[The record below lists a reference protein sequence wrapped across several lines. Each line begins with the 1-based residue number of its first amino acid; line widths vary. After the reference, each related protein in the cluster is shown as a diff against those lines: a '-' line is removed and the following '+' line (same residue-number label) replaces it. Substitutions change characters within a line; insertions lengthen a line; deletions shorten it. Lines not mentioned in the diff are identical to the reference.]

1 LDTHAKSLSRP
12 RPVTAL
18 DHVGVEEPRA
28 QSLRRL
34 PAARRSGSPRLARAH
49 PKVGEEVPEVERRFR
64 LADGVEVDQTALLAG
79 EEQLRWAEVPVAEA
93 RWPGVGP
100 PGVRGCRFEPFM
112 ERCTQ
117 VGRET
122 LEDEACLGQF
132 DQLVRGRA
140 VRPKRAAGGMEAR
153 RDARGRL
160 DRSLQCGRSVGSRS
174 PLQPLPQQPAD
185 PGLAG
190 YCLQQRQTEPPYE
203 SERAW
208 VAESRRLPFT

>member
-1 LDTHAKSLSRP
+1 MARVSLPFRDASPDQTHGELEPRGLELTPAWERQTPEAQQLVQLDTHAKSASRP

-18 DHVGVEEPRA
+18 DHVGVEKPRA

-49 PKVGEEVPEVERRFR
+49 AKVGEEVPEVERRFR

-100 PGVRGCRFEPFM
+100 PRVRGCRFEPFM

-122 LEDEACLGQF
+122 LEDDACLGQF

-140 VRPKRAAGGMEAR
+140 VRPKRDAGGMEAR
-153 RDARGRL
+153 RDASGRV
-160 DRSLQCGRSVGSRS
+160 DRS
-174 PLQPLPQQPAD
+174 
-185 PGLAG
+185 
-190 YCLQQRQTEPPYE
+190 PP
-203 SERAW
+203 
-208 VAESRRLPFT
+208 